1 MFYGFHVI
9 DPILPPIS
17 YHQQNYSSCYFGE
30 VEEKLFSLLWGE
42 IKAGKLSILH
52 KVPDCV
58 HALGA
63 VSPRVGSG
71 PSPIAACRKI
81 NWYIITWR
89 MSSRPSPLLNWR
101 RSWIWY
107 LLACGS
113 LWWTSRPLIDQW
125 QSSPVTVHISVLVG
139 TRQKVPLSYSKIFFN
154 VSESGLL
161 LPSLIPCLRVFCIWC
176 PITMS
181 RVGAT

>member
-1 MFYGFHVI
+1 MLTEWNFDTLLDTISAETGNYLAGVKRQLYPIKKIWDINAHYILDGVFYGFHVI

-81 NWYIITWR
+81 N
-89 MSSRPSPLLNWR
+89 
-101 RSWIWY
+101 
-107 LLACGS
+107 
-113 LWWTSRPLIDQW
+113 
-125 QSSPVTVHISVLVG
+125 
-139 TRQKVPLSYSKIFFN
+139 
-154 VSESGLL
+154 
-161 LPSLIPCLRVFCIWC
+161 
-176 PITMS
+176 
-181 RVGAT
+181 